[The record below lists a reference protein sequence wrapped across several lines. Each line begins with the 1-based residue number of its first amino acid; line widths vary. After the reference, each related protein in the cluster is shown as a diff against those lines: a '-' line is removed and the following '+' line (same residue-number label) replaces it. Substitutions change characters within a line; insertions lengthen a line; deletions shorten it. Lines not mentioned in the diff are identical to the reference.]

1 MPILAKYFEHITRH
15 IVLEQEKLERSS
27 LENLGTHVVD
37 GTFDFVLLQMC
48 RACSLCMQTRLQ
60 CMHPLGCLQRK
71 AAKNKFTQGRLT
83 PERTRDVATPLSRSK
98 SLARRFDFAR
108 HSPPT
113 CHVSDFEDYMT
124 CLDSVGGVCHPPR
137 LVSAS
142 TTALVLNFAGELLGS
157 HGRPLSWAEEDGVF
171 RAWICSRPGVSIVRK
186 QTPPMWSMAA
196 VNSTAAELV
205 HPSLIRVH
213 MPSGKQLVLEFRYL
227 STSKSCHPESKRQY
241 LSLV

>member
-1 MPILAKYFEHITRH
+1 MDRFTKHAQVRHGVAKLVRQTPKNVRQVVEWRRRGFYCMTGLSSAFRVFHRAGRGCKVPILAKYFEHITRH

-157 HGRPLSWAEEDGVF
+157 HG
-171 RAWICSRPGVSIVRK
+171 
-186 QTPPMWSMAA
+186 
-196 VNSTAAELV
+196 
-205 HPSLIRVH
+205 
-213 MPSGKQLVLEFRYL
+213 
-227 STSKSCHPESKRQY
+227 
-241 LSLV
+241 